1 MDELRFTVPGEARGK
16 GRPRATARKG
26 FVSLYTDAA
35 TVKYEK
41 LVLTHALAVFGDRKP
56 FDVAL
61 TMIMVVRVAPPASAS
76 KKATAEM
83 LSGFVFPAKGF
94 DLDNVVKAV
103 SDAMNAKIYTDD
115 RLIVHLVA
123 RKIYAANPGVD
134 VLIRPAVP
142 VGLAN
147 T

>member
-1 MDELRFTVPGEARGK
+1 MEELRFTVPGEARGK

-41 LVLTHALAVFGDRKP
+41 HVLTHAVAAFGNRRP

-61 TMIMVVRVAPPASAS
+61 TLIMVVRVAPPASAS

-83 LSGFVFPAKGF
+83 LSGYLFPAKGY
-94 DLDNVVKAV
+94 DIDNVAKAV
-103 SDAMNAKIYTDD
+103 MDAMNGQIYTDD
-115 RLIVHLVA
+115 KLIVHLVV
-123 RKIYAANPGVD
+123 RKIYAAKPGVD
-134 VLIRPAVP
+134 VCIRPAVP
-142 VGLAN
+142 IGLA